1 MKFELETPLI
11 AAVRTEREFLRAL
24 KSTVEL
30 IFLLSANLNQ
40 ISGCAERAHAAG
52 KKLFF
57 HIDFVEGLGKDR
69 CGLAFLKENG
79 GDGVITTKTHL
90 VLLAKE
96 LGLFTVQRFFLI
108 DSRSVATALDT
119 AGQSFPDLIELMP
132 GVIASEL
139 ETFRKK
145 GRDNVIAGGLIRD
158 KQAVMAAL
166 KAGAVAVSTSR
177 EELWYL

>member
-24 KSTVEL
+24 KSPVEL

-108 DSRSVATALDT
+108 DSRSVA
-119 AGQSFPDLIELMP
+119 
-132 GVIASEL
+132 SEL

-158 KQAVMAAL
+158 KQSVMAAL

>member
-1 MKFELETPLI
+1 M
-11 AAVRTEREFLRAL
+11 
-24 KSTVEL
+24 
-30 IFLLSANLNQ
+30 
-40 ISGCAERAHAAG
+40 
-52 KKLFF
+52 
-57 HIDFVEGLGKDR
+57 GKDR
-69 CGLAFLKENG
+69 CGLAFLKEKG

>member
-1 MKFELETPLI
+1 M
-11 AAVRTEREFLRAL
+11 
-24 KSTVEL
+24 
-30 IFLLSANLNQ
+30 
-40 ISGCAERAHAAG
+40 
-52 KKLFF
+52 
-57 HIDFVEGLGKDR
+57 
-69 CGLAFLKENG
+69 
-79 GDGVITTKTHL
+79 
-90 VLLAKE
+90 
-96 LGLFTVQRFFLI
+96 QRFFLI